1 MYFHVVL
8 ATNKN
13 NYMETIFTG
22 RGKERTVLQKALQSK
37 EAEMVSVIGRRRIGK
52 TFLIKN
58 VYRDN
63 IAFELTGTKN
73 APLKEQLQNF
83 MFSLQLAIGNS
94 VIGKPP
100 ANWMEAFFMLI
111 NYLKNLPTHK
121 KQVVFLDELPWL
133 STHRSGFLRGL
144 SFFWNSWAVNQNIVV
159 VICGSAAS
167 WMIQKVVNDKGG
179 LHNRITKRI
188 HLKPFTLSETEEYLQ
203 SRNIKLNRYHLLQLY
218 MAMGG
223 IPHYLKEVEGGKSA
237 TQNIE
242 DICFSETGLLK
253 DEFANLYAALFDH
266 SDHHISIVRTLAKR
280 KLGMNRGTLI
290 KEAKLANGGS
300 ITRVLQELK
309 QSGFIDVYLPFGKKS
324 KDKMYR
330 LTDEYS
336 LFYLQFIEKNIHE
349 KGEIWKRLS
358 QTQAY
363 KIWCGYAYENV
374 CLKHLNEIK
383 KALSIGG
390 VYSTSSS
397 FFKKGTKKE
406 LGTQIDL
413 LLDRNDQIINI
424 FEIKFYNKEFTV
436 SKSYA
441 QTLKNKL
448 DVFQETTKTRKQL
461 FLTLVTTFGVTPN
474 EHSIG
479 LVDQV
484 LSFDDLF

>member
-1 MYFHVVL
+1 M
-8 ATNKN
+8 KN
-13 NYMETIFTG
+13 IFTG
-22 RGKERTVLQKALQSK
+22 RGKEIEILQKALQSK
-37 EAEMVSVIGRRRIGK
+37 ESEMVSVIGRRRIGK

-58 VYRDN
+58 VYKNN
-63 IAFELTGTKN
+63 IVFELTGTRN
-73 APLKEQLQNF
+73 APLNEQLQNF
-83 MFSLQLAIGNS
+83 MFSLQLATGNS
-94 VIGKPP
+94 IIGKPP
-100 ANWMEAFFMLI
+100 ANWMEAFFLLI
-111 NYLKNLPTHK
+111 NYLKELPK
-121 KQVVFLDELPWL
+121 KKKHVVFLDELPWL

-188 HLKPFTLSETEEYLQ
+188 FLEPFTLSETEEYLQ
-203 SRNIKLNRYHLLQLY
+203 SRGIKLNRYHLSQLY

-242 DICFSETGLLK
+242 DICFSNTGLLK
-253 DEFANLYAALFDH
+253 DEFSNLYAALFDH
-266 SDHHISIVRTLAKR
+266 PDNHIAIVRALAKR
-280 KLGMNRGTLI
+280 KVGMNRNNLI
-290 KEAKLANGGS
+290 KEAKIPNGGN
-300 ITRVLQELK
+300 ITKVLDELK
-309 QSGFIDVYLPFGKKS
+309 QSGFIDIYLPFGKKS

-349 KGEIWKRLS
+349 KGEVWKRLS
-358 QTQAY
+358 QTQEY
-363 KIWCGYAYENV
+363 KIWCGYAFENI
-374 CLKHLNEIK
+374 CLKHISEIK

-390 VYSTSSS
+390 VYSISST
-397 FFKKGTKKE
+397 FYKKGTKKE
-406 LGTQIDL
+406 KGTQIDL

-441 QTLKNKL
+441 QALKSKL
-448 DVFQETTKTRKQL
+448 DVFQETTKTRKHL
-461 FLTLVTTFGVTPN
+461 FLTLITTFGITHN
-474 EHSIG
+474 EHSLG
-479 LVDQV
+479 LIDQV
-484 LSFDDLF
+484 LTIDDLF